1 MSWEGWTMK
10 SRTYFF
16 NWTVFHK
23 DLTRFAP
30 GWVLYTLLLVL
41 GVSTLSAQGEPLSV
55 ALGLNEWLPAMSYIN
70 GLYAGMVVMF
80 LAGDLYI
87 PRMCYALH
95 AMPLR
100 REGWFFSH
108 SAAGLAM
115 CLVPN
120 TLAALALMPF
130 LQGYWHHAMIAWLI
144 CLLQYMFFF
153 GAAVFASMLAGN
165 RFAMVLFYCL
175 INGFS
180 MIFMGIAQMFSQPL
194 MYGLQLRQGT
204 FRKFCPFLQLAS
216 SPYLTFSQEEGSA
229 VYLGAANGNWIYLLV
244 CAGVGLV
251 LFALSLFLYRR
262 RNLESAGDFIAIRW
276 MAPVFLAV
284 YTLGM
289 TAVLYTFVGSF
300 LPKGNHVLLIAGLV
314 LGFYSG
320 QMLLSKSV
328 KVFRLRVFLGFAAM
342 TAVFACALFFLWLDP
357 AGVVSYVP
365 KAQQIESVTISTS
378 SMLYLP
384 ELRDE
389 APQVTLSSQEEI
401 QEMVDIHEKL
411 LEREQTDSR
420 DTDFTLFMEYTMK
433 DGRLIQRNYPVRLD
447 TPQGDRLVQYF
458 SSWECVFYTQNWSH
472 FTSSVLSIQNGTG
485 EKIPQAYVGQ
495 VLSALLLDCQE
506 GHMAQTWSLYK
517 FAPAAE
523 QLTITYNTGNG
534 EEQLALRIYEFSTH
548 TLQILRHISDL
559 QGENP

>member
-1 MSWEGWTMK
+1 MK

-16 NWTVFHK
+16 NWTVFRK
-23 DLTRFAP
+23 DLSRFAP
-30 GWVLYTLLLVL
+30 GWVIYVLFLVL
-41 GVSTLSAQGEPLSV
+41 GVSTLTAQGEPLAV
-55 ALGLNEWLPAMSYIN
+55 ALALNEWLPAMSYVN
-70 GLYAGMVVMF
+70 CLYAGMVVMF

-87 PRMCYALH
+87 SRMCYALH

-120 TLAALALMPF
+120 TLAALALMPA
-130 LQGYWHHAMIAWLI
+130 LQGYWHHALIAWLV
-144 CLLQYMFFF
+144 CLLQYLSFF

-165 RFAMVLFYCL
+165 RFAMVLFYAL

-180 MIFMGIAQMFSQPL
+180 MIFMGIAQMFYQPL

-204 FRKFCPFLQLAS
+204 FRQFCPFLQLAS

-244 CAGVGLV
+244 CAGAGLL

-289 TAVLYTFVGSF
+289 IAVLYTFVGSF
-300 LPKGNHVLLIAGLV
+300 LPKATYILLIAGLV

-342 TAVFACALFFLWLDP
+342 TAIFACALAFLWLDP
-357 AGVVSYVP
+357 TGVVSYVP
-365 KAQQIESVTISTS
+365 KAQQIKSVTISTS

-384 ELRDE
+384 ELREE
-389 APQVTLSSQEEI
+389 APQLTLSGEEEI
-401 QEMVDIHEKL
+401 QQIVDIHKAL
-411 LEREQTDSR
+411 LEKQQTDSQE
-420 DTDFTLFMEYTMK
+420 TDFTLFLEYTMK
-433 DGRLIQRNYPVRLD
+433 DGRTIQRNYPVRLD
-447 TPQGDRLVQYF
+447 TPQGERLVQYF
-458 SSWECVFYTQNWSH
+458 SSWECVFPTKNWSH
-472 FTSSVLSIQNGTG
+472 FVSCVTAIQNGTG
-485 EKIPQAYVGQ
+485 EPIPQAYLGQ
-495 VLSALLLDCQE
+495 VLSSLLMDCQE
-506 GHMAQTWSLYK
+506 GHMAQTWSLYD

-523 QLTITYNTGNG
+523 QLTLTYDTGNG
-534 EEQLALRIYEFSTH
+534 EEQLTLRIYEFSTH
-548 TLQILRHISDL
+548 TLQILHHIAGL

>member
-16 NWTVFHK
+16 NWTVFRK
-23 DLTRFAP
+23 DLTRYAP
-30 GWVLYTLLLVL
+30 GWVLYMLFLVL

-55 ALGLNEWLPAMSYIN
+55 ALALNEWLPAMSYVN
-70 GLYAGMVVMF
+70 GVYAGMVVMF
-80 LAGDLYI
+80 LVGDLYI
-87 PRMCYALH
+87 SRMCYALH

-115 CLVPN
+115 CLAPN
-120 TLAALALMPF
+120 TLAALALMPA
-130 LQGYWHHAMIAWLI
+130 LQGYWHHALIAWLV
-144 CLLQYMFFF
+144 CLLQYMFFY
-153 GAAVFASMLAGN
+153 GAAVFAAMLAGN
-165 RFAMVLFYCL
+165 RFAMMLFYAL
-175 INGFS
+175 MNGFS
-180 MIFMGIAQMFSQPL
+180 MIFMGIAQMLYQPL
-194 MYGLQLRQGT
+194 MYGLQLRQGN

-244 CAGVGLV
+244 CAGVGLM

-262 RNLESAGDFIAIRW
+262 RNLESAGDFIAIRGT
-276 MAPVFLAV
+276 APVFLAV
-284 YTLGM
+284 YTLGF
-289 TAVLYTFVGSF
+289 TAVLYTFAGSF
-300 LPKGNHVLLIAGLV
+300 LPAGKHILLIVGLV

-328 KVFRLRVFLGFAAM
+328 KVFRLRIFLGFAAM
-342 TAVFACALFFLWLDP
+342 TAIFAGALGFLWLDP

-384 ELRDE
+384 ELREE
-389 APQVTLSSQEEI
+389 APQLTLSGEEEI
-401 QEMVDIHEKL
+401 QEIVDIHEAL
-411 LEREQTDSR
+411 LEKQQTDSQN
-420 DTDFTLFMEYTMK
+420 TDFTLFLEYTMK

-447 TPQGDRLVQYF
+447 TPQGERLVRYF
-458 SSWECVFYTQNWSH
+458 SSWECVFPTENWSH
-472 FTSSVLSIQNGTG
+472 FANCVTAIQDGGG
-485 EKIPQAYVGQ
+485 EQVPQAYVGQ

-506 GHMAQTWSLYK
+506 GHMAQTWSLYS

-523 QLTITYNTGNG
+523 QLTITYDTGGG
-534 EEQLALRIYEFSTH
+534 ERQLTLRIYEFSAH
-548 TLQILRHISDL
+548 TLQVLRQIAGL
-559 QGENP
+559 QGEYP

>member
-1 MSWEGWTMK
+1 MK

-16 NWTVFHK
+16 NRTVFFK

-30 GWVLYTLLLVL
+30 GWTLYVLLLVL
-41 GVSTLSAQGEPLSV
+41 GVSTLSAQGDPLTV
-55 ALGLNEWLPAMSYIN
+55 ALGLNEWLPSMAYVN
-70 GLYAGMVVMF
+70 GIYAGMVVMF

-115 CLVPN
+115 CLIPN

-130 LQGYWHHAMIAWLI
+130 LQGYWHHALIAWLV
-144 CLLQYMFFF
+144 CLLQYLYFF

-175 INGFS
+175 LNSFS
-180 MIFMGIAQMFSQPL
+180 MIFMGIAQMFYQPL
-194 MYGLQLRQGT
+194 MYGLQLRQGS
-204 FRKFCPFLQLAS
+204 FRQFCPFLQLAS

-229 VYLGAANGNWIYLLV
+229 VYLGAANGNWIYLLG

-251 LFALSLFLYRR
+251 LFALSLLLYRR
-262 RNLESAGDFIAIRW
+262 RNLETAGDFIAIRW
-276 MAPVFLAV
+276 VAPVFLAV

-289 TAVLYTFVGSF
+289 TAILYTFVGSF
-300 LPKGNHVLLIAGLV
+300 LPKATYILLIVGLV

-342 TAVFACALFFLWLDP
+342 TALFAGALGFLWLDP
-357 AGVVSYVP
+357 AGVIGYVP
-365 KAQQIESVTISTS
+365 KAQQIQSVTISTS
-378 SMLYLP
+378 SMIYLP
-384 ELRDE
+384 ELREE
-389 APQVTLSSQEEI
+389 APQLTLSSQEEI
-401 QEMVDIHEKL
+401 RQILDIHQSL
-411 LEREQTDSR
+411 LGKQQTDDQ
-420 DTDFTLFMEYTMK
+420 DTDFTLFLEYTMK
-433 DGRLIQRNYPVRLD
+433 DGRLIQRNYPVNRD
-447 TPQGDRLVQYF
+447 TPQGQQLVGYF
-458 SSWECVFYTQNWSH
+458 SSWECVFGTENWNH
-472 FTSSVLSIQNGTG
+472 FTSCVQSIHNTNG
-485 EKIPQAYVGQ
+485 EALPQDYVGQ

-506 GHMAQTWSLYK
+506 GHMAQTWSLYD

-523 QLTITYNTGNG
+523 QLTITYDTGSG
-534 EEQLALRIYEFSTH
+534 PEKLVLRIYDFSTH
-548 TLQILRHISDL
+548 TMQILRHISDL
-559 QGENP
+559 QGGTP